1 MIYTSDKIEK
11 EAILQVAQSM
21 CVAAR
26 TAPKGR
32 GIDNIVT
39 AVITDEDK
47 ASIADKINEI
57 GERENIAFFVRDAKN
72 IRNSQAVVLLGVKYS
87 SRGVPYC
94 GFCGYENCAEKQ
106 KHSGIC
112 AFDITDL
119 GIAVGS
125 AVSIAADS
133 RVDNRVMFTI
143 GKAALELGLLGEEV
157 KMVYGIPLSASGKS
171 IYFDR

>member
-1 MIYTSDKIEK
+1 MIYTSYEIEK
-11 EAILQVAQSM
+11 EALLQVAHNM

-39 AVITDEDK
+39 AIATDEDK
-47 ASIADKINEI
+47 DRVADKINEI
-57 GERENIAFFVRDAKN
+57 GEREDIAFFIRDSKN
-72 IRNSQAVVLLGVKYS
+72 VKNSQAVVLIGVKYS

-106 KHSGIC
+106 KNSGIC

-125 AVSIAADS
+125 AASIAADR

-143 GKAALELGLLGEEV
+143 GKAALELGLLGEDV

-171 IYFDR
+171 VYFDR